1 MSRPEREN
9 APAGQGLGREGK
21 AADDENVEKDDA
33 LLGADLANN
42 LIRRANLLADSIP
55 FVLTATRRRATK
67 LAFCRC
73 WCGALAIRRGESFDF
88 GEVA

>member
-1 MSRPEREN
+1 MSSHEREN
-9 APAGQGLGREGK
+9 APAGQGLGRGE
-21 AADDENVEKDDA
+21 AADEGNVKTDGA
-33 LLGADLANN
+33 PLGADLANN

-73 WCGALAIRRGESFDF
+73 WCGALAIRRGESFDL